1 MLRNDRV
8 LKQIME
14 RMSNNNENS
23 IISTYP
29 KLTDFNNDSDED
41 IEVYNKQATINSNND
56 TESVYKKLNV
66 YYRGLCKL
74 DIKYPRFKKASILY
88 YKIKIINNFPV
99 LLFKLEKN
107 NNRLY
112 FYKNAESV
120 DKDASYM
127 GHYIDKNQTKL
138 FYNIDD
144 SENSDK
150 LNEDKYYWV
159 LSSEIINRQKV
170 FHFPIDDEV
179 CDFFLKNK
187 DFLYI
192 ETEKKEAFESPEV
205 GYKNN
210 ISELQFMLG
219 PIMSKSD
226 NYYQYDFESYTKKN
240 VGRDLILKIDTFIS
254 PDKFGIQNLNQRLP
268 LAYLSA

>member
-14 RMSNNNENS
+14 RMSNNNEKS
-23 IISTYP
+23 IVSTYP

-41 IEVYNKQATINSNND
+41 IDVYNEETSNNSKND
-56 TESVYKKLNV
+56 AKSVYKKLNV

-74 DIKYPRFKKASILY
+74 DIKYPRFKRASILY
-88 YKIKIINNFPV
+88 YKIKTINNFPV
-99 LLFKLEKN
+99 LLFKLYKN
-107 NNRLY
+107 KNKLE
-112 FYKNAESV
+112 FYKNIKSV

-127 GHYIDKNQTKL
+127 GHYINKNQTML

-144 SENSDK
+144 FENSDE
-150 LNEDKYYWV
+150 LMEDKYYWV
-159 LSSEIINRQKV
+159 LSSEIINRRKV

-179 CDFFLKNK
+179 CDFFLTNK

-219 PIMSKSD
+219 PILSKID
-226 NYYQYDFESYTKKN
+226 NDYQYDFDSNTKKN

-254 PDKFGIQNLNQRLP
+254 SDKFGIQNLNQRLP